1 MWSDELT
8 PGQAWAGL
16 AAAAGDAA
24 DLVVIGVPFEG
35 GAGGA
40 GGASLGPDRVREL
53 SKRGKRISRHGID
66 LSHLRLHDAG
76 NVATQRFDLPATIS
90 HIRNVYR
97 EVFRDVGVP
106 VLTIGGDHSITYP
119 VVAGAAEGGR
129 LGVIWFDAHP
139 DVLDHYQGSGISH
152 GSPLRRLV
160 DEGAVRP
167 EDVLLVGTRA
177 YDPGEPEFLAKHG
190 ITEIRAADIHDD
202 RGAAVELFGR
212 RARELAARTDQLYV
226 SVDIDVLDASVVPGT
241 GTPVG
246 GGIDTGTLLS
256 LLERVPDQVTGY
268 DIMEFAPAHDVG
280 GMTGHAVM
288 AILTTITALVAGRL
302 G

>member
-1 MWSDELT
+1 MFSDEST
-8 PGQAWAGL
+8 TGEVWSGL
-16 AAAAGDAA
+16 AAQAGRAA
-24 DLVVIGVPFEG
+24 DLVIVGVPFEG

-66 LSHLRLHDAG
+66 FSHLRLRDAG
-76 NVATQRFDLPATIS
+76 NVATQRFDLPATIG
-90 HIRNVYR
+90 HVRAVYR
-97 EVFRDVGVP
+97 EMFRDVEVP
-106 VLTIGGDHSITYP
+106 VITIGGDHSVTYP
-119 VVAGAAEGGR
+119 TVAGAAEGRR
-129 LGVIWFDAHP
+129 LGLIWFDAHP

-160 DEGAVRP
+160 DDRAVRP

-177 YDPGEPEFLAKHG
+177 YDPGEPDYLAKHG
-190 ITEIRAADIHDD
+190 IGEMPAAGINDE
-202 RGAAVELFGR
+202 RGAALELFGR
-212 RARELAARTDQLYV
+212 RARELSDNVDGLYV
-226 SVDIDVLDASVVPGT
+226 SVDIDVLDASVAPGT
-241 GTPVG
+241 GTPVAG
-246 GGIDTGTLLS
+246 GVDTGALLS
-256 LLERVPDQVTGY
+256 MLERIPDRVVAY

-288 AILTTITALVAGRL
+288 AILTTMFARVAGGL